1 MFNNSRNMTEQGH
14 KNRQFARVLSEICLY
29 YSINKVPIVVSKNE
43 LFWKCTFKFLKIMD
57 NEILLKLKQNMES
70 ETKVIKC
77 QTKEKPIP
85 KYNSQTGMW
94 EIKMDGTRIILDF

>member
-1 MFNNSRNMTEQGH
+1 MCFTLFEISKEISTKSLNFEGKSYSLFHDLLKKSR
-14 KNRQFARVLSEICLY
+14 FFLY
-29 YSINKVPIVVSKNE
+29 YE
-43 LFWKCTFKFLKIMD
+43 CTFKILKIMD

>member
-1 MFNNSRNMTEQGH
+1 MKFPN
-14 KNRQFARVLSEICLY
+14 KFLY
-29 YSINKVPIVVSKNE
+29 YKRNLNN
-43 LFWKCTFKFLKIMD
+43 LIMD

-70 ETKVIKC
+70 NTKVVEC
-77 QTKEKPIP
+77 NTKEKPIP

>member
-1 MFNNSRNMTEQGH
+1 MIHDMLTNHDKLTNHDT
-14 KNRQFARVLSEICLY
+14 LLY
-29 YSINKVPIVVSKNE
+29 Y
-43 LFWKCTFKFLKIMD
+43 KCTFKFLKIMD

>member
-1 MFNNSRNMTEQGH
+1 MCFTLFEISLEISTKSLNFDGKSYSLFHSLLKNSS
-14 KNRQFARVLSEICLY
+14 FFLY
-29 YSINKVPIVVSKNE
+29 Y
-43 LFWKCTFKFLKIMD
+43 KCTFKFLKIMD

>member
-1 MFNNSRNMTEQGH
+1 MCFTLFEISKEISTKSLNFEGKSYSLFHYLLIKSR
-14 KNRQFARVLSEICLY
+14 FFLY
-29 YSINKVPIVVSKNE
+29 Y
-43 LFWKCTFKFLKIMD
+43 KCTFKFLKIMD

>member
-1 MFNNSRNMTEQGH
+1 
-14 KNRQFARVLSEICLY
+14 
-29 YSINKVPIVVSKNE
+29 
-43 LFWKCTFKFLKIMD
+43 MD
-57 NEILLKLKQNMES
+57 YEILFKLKQNMES
-70 ETKVIKC
+70 EAKVVEC